1 MDSSQPYLIIGR
13 KLEFYAKENAIL
25 RKQLEDYGRENGELS
40 LLKTEL
46 EQQIAKLQFE
56 CQKLRENSQ
65 SLMSERDEFASKFRS
80 SAMEVTILKK
90 QVLNCNQENEE
101 LVASK
106 GKVEKELSRLRE
118 EIARAEEEKVRET
131 SRREKEAEKK
141 VNMMEEL
148 WKRTKKDVEGL
159 EEKNKKLQ
167 RELDNVKAAAT
178 ERFRGL
184 ELQVSNLEREAEKFS
199 LFFKSGRQQDGIADA
214 NEHTEGFGTL
224 IQVELNSPLPS
235 FSKSAS
241 DLPSFSKSASEL
253 PPTSSVIDIDDD
265 DPDNELDLPSNGLKR
280 KLSSSEIP
288 NEGENDGNNSDE
300 NRSKHLKDSSYT
312 SVNNLP
318 PKRQC
323 ENKS

>member
-1 MDSSQPYLIIGR
+1 MDSSPPYFIIAH
-13 KLEFYAKENAIL
+13 KLELYAKENAIL

-56 CQKLRENSQ
+56 RQKLRENSQ

-80 SAMEVTILKK
+80 SAMEATILKK
-90 QVLNCNQENEE
+90 QLLNCTQENGE

-118 EIARAEEEKVRET
+118 EIARAEEEKVREM

-141 VNMMEEL
+141 LKMMEDVL
-148 WKRTKKDVEGL
+148 KRGEKDMETL
-159 EEKNKKLQ
+159 KERNKKLQ

-184 ELQVSNLEREAEKFS
+184 EVQVSNLELEAEKFS
-199 LFFKSGRQQDGIADA
+199 LFFKSGSQQDGIADA

-224 IQVELNSPLPS
+224 IQVERNSPVPS
-235 FSKSAS
+235 FDTSAS
-241 DLPSFSKSASEL
+241 KL

-265 DPDNELDLPSNGLKR
+265 DGDNELDLLSNGLKR

-300 NRSKHLKDSSYT
+300 NRSKQLKDSSNM

-318 PKRQC
+318 PLRQC
-323 ENKS
+323 ENRS